1 MQKTTKILSLILSIL
16 TLLSVFSVANPVL
29 AAEVTSESAESID
42 GTNVSEET
50 ETKGTEE
57 AEIVSEIVEDR
68 TEYTKYFRMSD
79 GSYMAAQYA
88 KPVHYKE
95 NGEWKEYDY
104 TIEENENEFVIQNS
118 DSEMS
123 FPEDFSEDN
132 EAQIE
137 VSTRDYQIKFSPVVE
152 KKLLN
157 KKAKVKDHKKLKSNK
172 IVAEFLEEAPTDGFS
187 SKNSGKLK
195 IDNQK
200 SAIAYED
207 IYNNVDLEYEISSNQ
222 IKESIVLNSKQDK
235 NKFEFTLDTD
245 GLFPKKEADGSI
257 TLYEDKAYK
266 KPVSSIAAPFMYDA
280 NGEYSYE
287 VTMDIKEKK
296 GTYLLTIKADNSWL
310 NSKERKYPVVID
322 PSLVLDVGR
331 ANTYDCYVDNS
342 QASTAFPYDYYLY
355 AGYNSYGKTRT
366 FVKFDLPNLPDNCAV
381 IQNATINYCQYE
393 ADVGSSKGFLYLHE
407 ITSSWNNDYTVKWN
421 AQPSYSSTVIDYEE
435 IKSGSFWYQF
445 DVTKLVKDWYEST
458 SNNYGVAL
466 VSSNESS
473 VNRVRL
479 YSAENTSASVYP
491 QISVFYRNNKGLEN
505 YWSYS
510 SYSNGTGGVA
520 HVDNYTGNLVYE
532 LPILSSISEVMP
544 LTLTAIF
551 NTYCANVKYS
561 AGKSSS
567 AKTSVGRGY
576 RLNIQQTVLPSS
588 KYGLSGTAATNYP
601 YVYADADGTEHYI
614 AKTTENGSTVYKDED
629 GLGLTLVTSST
640 ESYKYRLKDKQGN
653 RWYFNDQGNLFC
665 IKDANDNTIR
675 IYYKSATSNYSAN
688 QMIDYI
694 TDGAGHKFT
703 FAYTSETGYVKTITD
718 NAGRAVTFT
727 QNSSGFLTKVKYADG
742 YHCAASYYTGSDNNG
757 FIKRV
762 RNTHSCLLEFEYNS
776 LSQVKSVAEY
786 GKDFANSTDVKGQL
800 VTFDR
805 SKYNT
810 TVVRSAGLDGIHKVT
825 NSSYA
830 SDDIVTTIQF
840 DNWGK
845 PTSQQVSY
853 GSGVEIGAGSASYT
867 SDSSTLGSANK
878 ISSSASLG
886 RNTLN
891 LLTNGNCESTSNW
904 VQSIPSAVT
913 GTISNSTN
921 SYLGAKS
928 LYITNSTMSS
938 SAISYL
944 RQNVS
949 GVTIGKTYTLSAYV
963 KVGSISKKFTSDR
976 TGAFIQLRACNSS
989 GSDLGTIYS
998 ERLTAVTDSTINN
1011 GWRRLSVTLTV
1022 PANTAT
1028 LRAYL
1033 CLKDCTGTVY
1043 FDGVQLEEGTVANSV
1058 NLVENS
1064 SFEKHSSYMP
1074 TSWTGAGSFSA
1085 TTNSSGTVTEGCYTG
1100 TKKNGSYSLR
1110 FNGYA
1115 GQSRGIKQTIP
1126 VKGNNSDT
1134 YIVSGWAKADAVN
1147 HGGSAKFE
1155 IDARVNYTCVDSSG
1169 NTTSVTQTKTAAKF
1183 NTTISD
1189 WQYTVAPFSL
1199 AYKNPASGKT
1209 YTPVSITIV
1218 PRYNYQENYA
1228 YFDHIQLIKDVA
1240 QTYTYDNDGN
1250 LISTAANSEQKY
1262 NMEYDDN
1269 NDLTSYTDAAGNKS
1283 TATYDSKHNL
1293 LSTKSAKGVL
1303 TKNVYIE
1310 RGNIEQTAI
1319 KSSDETLAIKTSK
1332 AFNAETTQDG
1342 FTLEANSLVTED
1354 RDQHSYK
1361 TKYTY
1366 DHKTSTLKTV
1376 TDPKGTITTYSYN
1389 SNYTIPTGVTT
1400 AGTSVN
1406 YTYAYDRLTG
1416 IAFSG
1421 TDGKSESYGFNY
1433 DIYGNTL
1440 STKVGSQTLSTN
1452 TYASNNGVLTKTTY
1466 GNGSEKQFSYTNTG
1480 LVKSIKHNGVEKY
1493 LWEYTDTGVTKSHTD
1508 KENSLKY
1515 TYDYDSVG
1523 RLIRQ
1528 EIQNLS
1534 GTHVGSTEVNYDVRN
1549 NVTKVA
1555 SEFGGFVATDE
1566 YMYSS
1571 NSGAT
1576 DAATF
1581 AKDNLIS
1588 RYKINGSKTVDYYYD
1603 DLNRLV
1609 EKNLRLNNIPILTNY
1624 SYVASNRGSV
1634 YTTTQ
1639 LASESLDNIKYSY
1652 YYDKVGNITRIR
1664 TSDTLDDTTIN
1675 ENYRTYEY
1683 DNKNQLTKEVN
1694 ASNGVTTNFTY
1705 DSLGNITKKV
1715 QSGAV
1720 SKTINYRYGN
1730 DGKTSWNNLLTGVD
1744 LDGNGS
1750 YSSAETISY
1759 DNIGNPTTYLGA
1771 SLTWFGRQLKSYGS
1785 TVSYTYDADGLRST
1799 KTVNGTKSTYQYV
1812 GDQLRYEERGTQKFY
1827 YFYDASGNLSAI
1839 RYYNVSGVYKDFFA
1853 LTNAQ
1858 GDIIAFYND
1867 AGNRVVTYEYD
1878 AWGNVVKSI
1887 DTTGIN
1893 FAELNPIRYRGYYYD
1908 SETGLYYLQSRYY
1921 NPKVGRFLN
1930 ADGQLNDDVLGNNTF
1945 AYCSNNP
1952 ITRSDD
1958 SGQGW
1963 WAFACATIG
1972 GLAGAASVIASNRI
1986 TGEKWYSGAVG
1997 AFAGGFVGGLM
2008 FALSGNAVAS
2018 AYVSTAVESTVNE
2031 ILTYTK
2037 FSFLSN
2043 SKQKTLTSNNIS
2055 NSLLTIGIDTI
2066 VGGTSALAVG
2076 EIVETFIPIKD
2087 WIKPT
2092 KFVSSFLGKYAVK
2105 FAGQTYIQ
2113 ANINTWA
2120 NVTYSYLSIKYNNGQ
2135 SPTIKLF
2142 PETYVE

>member
-42 GTNVSEET
+42 GTNVSEEP

-104 TIEENENEFVIQNS
+104 TIEENGNEFVIQNS

-172 IVAEFLEEAPTDGFS
+172 IVAEFSEEAPTDGFS
-187 SKNSGKLK
+187 SKNSEKLK

-331 ANTYDCYVDNS
+331 TKTIDCYVDKS
-342 QASTAFPYDYYLY
+342 KASVAFPTDYYLY

-366 FVKFDLPNLPDNCAV
+366 FVQFELPKLPDNCAV

-393 ADVGSSKGFLYLHE
+393 ADVGSSKGFLYLHK
-407 ITSSWNNDYTVKWN
+407 ITSSWKNDGTVKWS

-466 VSSNESS
+466 VSSNEDL

-561 AGKSSS
+561 AGKSNSS
-567 AKTSVGRGY
+567 KTSVGKGY
-576 RLNIQQTVLPSS
+576 RLNIQQTVLPSTQ
-588 KYGLSGTAATNYP
+588 YGLSGTAATNYP

-675 IYYKSATSNYSAN
+675 IYYKSATDNYSAN

-810 TVVRSAGLDGIHKVT
+810 TVVRSAGLDGIHKAT

-1022 PANTAT
+1022 PENTAT

-1110 FNGYA
+1110 FDGYA

-1126 VKGNNSDT
+1126 VKGNSSDT
-1134 YIVSGWAKADAVN
+1134 YIVSGWAKADAVT
-1147 HGGSAKFE
+1147 HGDSAKFE

-1189 WQYTVAPFSL
+1189 WQYTVATFSL

-1303 TKNVYIE
+1303 TKNAYAE
-1310 RGNIEQTAI
+1310 RGNIEATAI
-1319 KSSDETLAIKTSK
+1319 KTSDETLAIRTSRI
-1332 AFNAETTQDG
+1332 FNTETTQNG
-1342 FTLEANSLVTED
+1342 FTLEAGSQITED
-1354 RDQHSYK
+1354 RDQHGYK

-1366 DHKTSTLKTV
+1366 DHGTSTLKTV

-1416 IAFSG
+1416 ITFSG

-1493 LWEYTDTGVTKSHTD
+1493 TWEYTDTGVTKSHTD

-1523 RLIRQ
+1523 LLIRQ

-1549 NVTKVA
+1549 NVTKIA
-1555 SEFGGFVATDE
+1555 SEFGGYTASDV
-1566 YMYSS
+1566 YLYSS
-1571 NSGAT
+1571 NSGNANASSYT
-1576 DAATF
+1576 
-1581 AKDNLIS
+1581 KDNLVS
-1588 RYKINGSKTVDYYYD
+1588 RYKIDGSSSNYVDYFYDGINRLNKKTLNINGRTKISEYTYKPSNRGGVYSTTQLDTEKLDNTIYKYYYD
-1603 DLNRLV
+1603 N
-1609 EKNLRLNNIPILTNY
+1609 
-1624 SYVASNRGSV
+1624 
-1634 YTTTQ
+1634 
-1639 LASESLDNIKYSY
+1639 
-1652 YYDKVGNITRIR
+1652 VGNITSI
-1664 TSDTLDDTTIN
+1664 TKNSGA
-1675 ENYRTYEY
+1675 YRSYTY

-1694 ASNGVTTNFTY
+1694 STSGITTSFTY

-1715 QSGAV
+1715 ESGN
-1720 SKTINYRYGN
+1720 SNKTINYSYGN
-1730 DGKTSWNNLLTGVD
+1730 NGKTGWNNLLTGVD
-1744 LDGNGS
+1744 LSGNGVYES
-1750 YSSAETISY
+1750 NETISY

-1771 SLTWFGRQLKSYGS
+1771 SLTWFGRQLKSYTKDGM
-1785 TVSYTYDADGLRST
+1785 TISYTYDADGLRTSQ
-1799 KTVNGTKSTYQYV
+1799 SIPSMSCTYQYV
-1812 GDQLRYEERGTQKFY
+1812 GSLLRYETRGAHKFY
-1827 YFYDASGNLSAI
+1827 YFYDPSGNLASI
-1839 RYYNVSGVYKDFFA
+1839 RYCDANGLIYTFYA

-1858 GDIIAFYND
+1858 GDVIAFYNES
-1867 AGNRVVTYEYD
+1867 GTCVVTYEYD
-1878 AWGNVVKSI
+1878 AWGNVVKKT
-1887 DTTGIN
+1887 DTSGIN
-1893 FAELNPIRYRGYYYD
+1893 FSEINMIRYRGYYYD
-1908 SETGLYYLQSRYY
+1908 SNSGLYYLQSRYY

-1930 ADGQLNDDVLGNNTF
+1930 ADGYITTGQGVTSYNMF
-1945 AYCSNNP
+1945 AYCLSNP
-1952 ITRSDD
+1952 ILFTDD
-1958 SGQGW
+1958 SG
-1963 WAFACATIG
+1963 A
-1972 GLAGAASVIASNRI
+1972 RP
-1986 TGEKWYSGAVG
+1986 
-1997 AFAGGFVGGLM
+1997 
-2008 FALSGNAVAS
+2008 VAS
-2018 AYVSTAVESTVNE
+2018 ASLRDEDPKEKSEACQFMRALSPKCKPADMAFSNTGFSVREGITKNGTKYTTVDVKIDLTNSQNVLYGDDLSEWTNMVYSETVNLTQDTSTSTVNLMSKSHIRWE
-2031 ILTYTK
+2031 YIAHRDTRDFVTNSELADLNVEETLAKMAYRGVKAVLTK
-2037 FSFLSN
+2037 
-2043 SKQKTLTSNNIS
+2043 
-2055 NSLLTIGIDTI
+2055 
-2066 VGGTSALAVG
+2066 
-2076 EIVETFIPIKD
+2076 
-2087 WIKPT
+2087 
-2092 KFVSSFLGKYAVK
+2092 
-2105 FAGQTYIQ
+2105 
-2113 ANINTWA
+2113 
-2120 NVTYSYLSIKYNNGQ
+2120 
-2135 SPTIKLF
+2135 
-2142 PETYVE
+2142 